1 MLSGPQQDFLNE
13 SLVLLFPSTL
23 KIPDKRNFRAGG
35 CASETVASIVG
46 RVGAFQPGREFSQ

>member
-23 KIPDKRNFRAGG
+23 KILDKRNFS
-35 CASETVASIVG
+35 ASETVASIVG